1 MNERAGDRFADADPE
16 YIRDAADDVE
26 LDLAELEPDDPT
38 KIPKDEGDFST
49 AEARAARGD
58 VG

>member
-1 MNERAGDRFADADPE
+1 MDERSGERFADDDPE
-16 YIRDAADDVE
+16 YARDAADDVE
-26 LDLAELEPDDPT
+26 LDLAEVEPDDPT

-49 AEARAARGD
+49 DEARAARGD